1 MFGWWRNRRRAK
13 ILAAPFPDE
22 WRVRLDLDVALWRA
36 VPAAA
41 KPRLMDD
48 LRLFMAERDWEPC
61 GGVSL
66 DDAKRAVIAA
76 QACVL
81 TLGRSVDAFDHVRSI
96 LVYPTGYRAPD
107 VWEDDA
113 GIVTEEI
120 DEREG
125 EAWERGLVVLSW
137 QELAADAR
145 ALSGRNLVLHEMAH
159 QIDLIDV
166 LTASPSAFE
175 GGREEAVRRMDAFL
189 AAYEAFDREVEA
201 GRRVKALDSYGAED
215 EAEFF
220 AVATESFFE
229 RGLFLKTHHPELY
242 DVLAWYY
249 NQDPASWPPVASSPC
264 HRHCRERCKRG
275 EATVARS
282 YRRCRRCRRRN
293 SPARRAGRWR

>member
-1 MFGWWRNRRRAK
+1 MFGWWRKRRRAK
-13 ILAAPFPDE
+13 ILASPFPDE
-22 WRVRLDLDVALWRA
+22 WRVRLELDVALWRA
-36 VPAAA
+36 VPASS

-61 GGVSL
+61 GGVKL
-66 DDAKRAVIAA
+66 DDAMRAVIAA

-96 LVYPTGYRAPD
+96 LVYPTSYRAPD

-113 GIVTEEI
+113 GVVTEEI

-125 EAWERGLVVLSW
+125 EAWERGIVVLSW
-137 QELAADAR
+137 QELATDAR
-145 ALSGRNLVLHEMAH
+145 AVTGRNLVLHEMAH
-159 QIDLIDV
+159 QVDIIDV

-189 AAYEAFDREVEA
+189 AAFEALDRDVEA

-249 NQDPASWPPVASSPC
+249 NQDPASWPPSVSPPPVGTTG
-264 HRHCRERCKRG
+264 RD
-275 EATVARS
+275 
-282 YRRCRRCRRRN
+282 RRR
-293 SPARRAGRWR
+293 RRREAERRLRRRGGGG

>member
-1 MFGWWRNRRRAK
+1 MFGWWRKRRRAK
-13 ILAAPFPDE
+13 ILASPFPDE
-22 WRVRLDLDVALWRA
+22 WRVRLELDVALWRA
-36 VPAAA
+36 VPASS

-61 GGVSL
+61 GGVKL
-66 DDAKRAVIAA
+66 DDAMRAVIAA

-96 LVYPTGYRAPD
+96 LVYPTSYRAPD

-113 GIVTEEI
+113 GVVTEEI

-125 EAWERGLVVLSW
+125 EAWERGIVVLSW
-137 QELAADAR
+137 QELATDAR
-145 ALSGRNLVLHEMAH
+145 AVTGRNLVLHEMAH
-159 QIDLIDV
+159 QIDIIDV

-189 AAYEAFDREVEA
+189 AAFEALDRDVEA

-229 RGLFLKTHHPELY
+229 RGLFLKTHHPGLY

-249 NQDPASWPPVASSPC
+249 NQDPASWPPVASSPPAGTTG
-264 HRHCRERCKRG
+264 RERQRSRR
-275 EATVARS
+275 EAERKLRRS
-282 YRRCRRCRRRN
+282 GP
-293 SPARRAGRWR
+293 S